1 MRTLPDFRRN
11 LDFAERVAFSKP
23 VPDQPINFSDH
34 SLCFL
39 TFW

>member
-23 VPDQPINFSDH
+23 VFYPFGGT
-34 SLCFL
+34 SLYG
-39 TFW
+39 